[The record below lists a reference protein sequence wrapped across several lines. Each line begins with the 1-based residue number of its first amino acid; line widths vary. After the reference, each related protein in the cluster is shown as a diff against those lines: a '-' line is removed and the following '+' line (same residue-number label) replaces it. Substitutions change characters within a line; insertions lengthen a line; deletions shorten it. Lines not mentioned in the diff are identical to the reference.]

1 VGVRKVVDLLDRQ
14 LHDLLHELERVD
26 RYRRGDPGPARMS
39 RPATSGMAAIRL
51 ELATVRAAAE
61 IRRALRMET
70 SSGGAAG
77 AGA

>member
-1 VGVRKVVDLLDRQ
+1 MTCSMSWSGLIDIAVVT
-14 LHDLLHELERVD
+14 
-26 RYRRGDPGPARMS
+26 GPARMS